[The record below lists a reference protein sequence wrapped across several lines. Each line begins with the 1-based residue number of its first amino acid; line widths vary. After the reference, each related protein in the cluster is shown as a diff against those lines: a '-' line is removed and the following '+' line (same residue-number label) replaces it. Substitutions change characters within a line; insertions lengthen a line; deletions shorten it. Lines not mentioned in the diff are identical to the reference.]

1 MFELGLVI
9 ILIKTLKV
17 FLDNDKLNDGDAVYF
32 AGGAYGCDGNI
43 MVVIIISNLIDKIII
58 NISYVSSNV

>member
-43 MVVIIISNLIDKIII
+43 MVVIIISNLIYKM
-58 NISYVSSNV
+58 NYKHKLCF

>member
-1 MFELGLVI
+1 MMELDLGK

-17 FLDNDKLNDGDAVYF
+17 FLDNDKLNDGDEVYF
-32 AGGAYGCDGNI
+32 LGGLYGGDGNI
-43 MVVIIISNLIDKIII
+43 MGVIIISNLIYKIII

>member
-1 MFELGLVI
+1 MI

-17 FLDNDKLNDGDAVYF
+17 FLDNDKLNDVDTVYF
-32 AGGAYGCDGNI
+32 SGGVYGGDGNI
-43 MVVIIISNLIDKIII
+43 MGVIIISNLIYKIII

>member
-43 MVVIIISNLIDKIII
+43 MGVIIISNLIDKIII

>member
-1 MFELGLVI
+1 MELDLGK

-17 FLDNDKLNDGDAVYF
+17 FLDNDKLNDGDEVYF
-32 AGGAYGCDGNI
+32 AGGVYEGDGNI
-43 MVVIIISNLIDKIII
+43 MGVIIISNLIYKIII

>member
-1 MFELGLVI
+1 MMELGLVI

-43 MVVIIISNLIDKIII
+43 MVVIIISNLIYKM
-58 NISYVSSNV
+58 NYKHKLCF